1 MLDCRGLVQAPNAP
15 RDQSQHPRARGGYDE
30 KAAYEGYMKP
40 EPSLLSGPGDP
51 VDAGYMA
58 PDLLLSFEIQ
68 PPSGG
73 AGLKELYGCACAS
86 PTI

>member
-1 MLDCRGLVQAPNAP
+1 
-15 RDQSQHPRARGGYDE
+15 
-30 KAAYEGYMKP
+30 MKP